1 MKKLSVKEEIEGIDK
16 LIKDLGENELLSSIK
31 DRLECLKHSRE
42 VKSDFRRMVTDETNC
57 IR

>member
-31 DRLECLKHSRE
+31 DR
-42 VKSDFRRMVTDETNC
+42 FPRMEDESYN
-57 IR
+57 IG